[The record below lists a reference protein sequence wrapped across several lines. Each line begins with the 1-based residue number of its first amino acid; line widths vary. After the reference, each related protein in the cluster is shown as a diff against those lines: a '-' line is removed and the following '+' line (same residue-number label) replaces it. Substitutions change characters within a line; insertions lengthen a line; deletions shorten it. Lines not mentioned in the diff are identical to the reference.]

1 MPNSSS
7 TTTNRLRR
15 VLFAGGGTGGHV
27 FMAVAL
33 AQELKRRD
41 ADCEVLFVGTRQG
54 LEARLVEPLGFRLE
68 TVNIGGLN
76 RVEVTKAVVTLSRLP
91 FTVLQGARIVGRFAP
106 SVIVGVGGYSSGP
119 VVLGGKLAGY
129 PSIVIEPNACPGLAN
144 RLLARWVDG
153 AAIAF
158 EEAAGQ
164 FGAKAK
170 LTGIPIRREFFS
182 VNSTIAD
189 NGSLR
194 LLAFGGSQGSHP
206 INMLMCEA
214 IKWLPEDRV
223 EIVHQTGKADHE
235 RVKSAYAEIGRK
247 ANVVDFIHEMPQVF
261 ARTDLIIARAGA
273 STVAELTAA
282 AKASILIPFPKAAD
296 DHQRRNALALEKRHA
311 AVVLEQE
318 KITGKELAETILKLA
333 ANREEL
339 RRMAAASKQLA
350 RPDSV
355 EKILK
360 LMQEVAGG

>member
-1 MPNSSS
+1 
-7 TTTNRLRR
+7 
-15 VLFAGGGTGGHV
+15 V

-41 ADCEVLFVGTRQG
+41 AGCEVLFVGTRQG
-54 LEARLVEPLGFRLE
+54 LEARLVEPLGFPLE
-68 TVNIGGLN
+68 TVKIGGLN
-76 RVEVTKAVVTLSRLP
+76 RVEATKAVVTLARLP
-91 FTVLQGARIVGRFAP
+91 FTVLQGARIVGRFSP
-106 SVIVGVGGYSSGP
+106 SVIVGVGGYASGP

-129 PSIVIEPNACPGLAN
+129 PTIVIEPNAYPGLAN

-164 FGAKAK
+164 FGAKAR

-182 VNSTIAD
+182 INSLIAD

-194 LLAFGGSQGSHP
+194 LLVFGGSQGSRP

-235 RVKSAYAEIGRK
+235 RVKSAYYELGRK
-247 ANVVDFIHEMPQVF
+247 AEVVDFINEMPQVF

-282 AKASILIPFPKAAD
+282 AKACILIPFPKAAD

-318 KITGKELAETILKLA
+318 KITGKELAETILRLA
-333 ANREEL
+333 DNREEL
-339 RRMAAASKQLA
+339 RQMAAASKQLA
-350 RPDSV
+350 RRDSV
-355 EKILK
+355 EKILD
-360 LMQEVAGG
+360 LMSEVARGEANE

>member
-1 MPNSSS
+1 VPNSNP
-7 TTTNRLRR
+7 TTQNRLRR

-33 AQELKRRD
+33 AQELKRLD
-41 ADCEVLFVGTRQG
+41 PSCEILFVGTRQG

-68 TVNIGGLN
+68 TVKIGGLN
-76 RVEVTKAVVTLSRLP
+76 RVGITKAVATLFRLP
-91 FTVLQGARIVGRFAP
+91 FTILQGARIVRRFAP

-129 PSIVIEPNACPGLAN
+129 PSVVIEPNAYPGLAN

-164 FGAKAK
+164 FGVKAR

-182 VNSTIAD
+182 ISSSIAD
-189 NGSLR
+189 NGALR
-194 LLAFGGSQGSHP
+194 LLVFGGSQGSRP
-206 INMLMCEA
+206 INNLMCEA
-214 IKWLPEDRV
+214 IKFLPEQRV
-223 EIVHQTGKADHE
+223 NIVHQTGKADLE
-235 RVKSAYAEIGRK
+235 RVKSAYSEAGRRGE
-247 ANVVDFIHEMPQVF
+247 VVDFIHQMPQVF
-261 ARTDLIIARAGA
+261 AQNDLIIARAGA

-282 AKASILIPFPKAAD
+282 AKACILIPFPKAAD
-296 DHQRRNALALEKRHA
+296 DHQRRNAMALEKRHA

-318 KITGKELAETILKLA
+318 KITGKELADTVLRLGD
-333 ANREEL
+333 NRAEL
-339 RRMAAASKQLA
+339 RRMSAASKQLA

-355 EKILK
+355 EKILE
-360 LMQEVAGG
+360 LMQEVAKR